1 MSNYF
6 RTLLH
11 LAWLLHVFVE
21 NSESSLFFLHN
32 SYVLSF
38 FILTR
43 AGDFIFSPLN
53 SYLHQIMWGNGKK
66 ENTIALIFRTLPNA
80 CREAV
85 QDERRDYGSVTS
97 DFSLLL
103 IASVVW
109 KASCGKRATHG
120 YYTQTYYPWQKKW
133 DEKREIIVKAA
144 LPQGGITHSQ
154 QAVLV
159 SLWLEKIA

>member
-32 SYVLSF
+32 SHVLF
-38 FILTR
+38 FLFWLH
-43 AGDFIFSPLN
+43 AGDFFFSPLN

>member
-1 MSNYF
+1 MY
-6 RTLLH
+6 LLKIQS
-11 LAWLLHVFVE
+11 L
-21 NSESSLFFLHN
+21 LFFFCIIHMC
-32 SYVLSF
+32 SF
-38 FILTR
+38 FILTACR
-43 AGDFIFSPLN
+43 RFLFFPPLN

>member
-1 MSNYF
+1 MTASCICWKF
-6 RTLLH
+6 R
-11 LAWLLHVFVE
+11 VF
-21 NSESSLFFLHN
+21 SFFFCIIHMCSLFLFWL
-32 SYVLSF
+32 
-38 FILTR
+38 R

>member
-1 MSNYF
+1 MTASCICWKF
-6 RTLLH
+6 SLLFFFCIIH
-11 LAWLLHVFVE
+11 MC
-21 NSESSLFFLHN
+21 SLFLFWLH
-32 SYVLSF
+32 
-38 FILTR
+38 

>member
-1 MSNYF
+1 MY
-6 RTLLH
+6 LLKIQS
-11 LAWLLHVFVE
+11 L
-21 NSESSLFFLHN
+21 LFFFCIIHMC
-32 SYVLSF
+32 SF
-38 FILTR
+38 FYFDCMQEIS
-43 AGDFIFSPLN
+43 FFFPPLN